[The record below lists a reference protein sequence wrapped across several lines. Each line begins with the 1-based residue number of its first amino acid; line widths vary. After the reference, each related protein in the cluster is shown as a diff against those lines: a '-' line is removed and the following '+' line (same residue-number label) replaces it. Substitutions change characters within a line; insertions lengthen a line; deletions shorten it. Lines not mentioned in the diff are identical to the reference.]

1 MNHIPTRPLEVDT
14 VHTRVFLEGVL
25 FPYVESIRVND
36 TPNSISCTL
45 TMPPSVKLRPEELV
59 GATLHIFYANRRV
72 LKQGNKFGSNDTRK
86 PSKWPI
92 LFQGELAADGEQT
105 MQSSRRQ
112 QLRFVSH
119 GRHWDQTQVFH
130 LNPGRDLRTVED
142 TAAKQAALF
151 MGNTNFTLE
160 ASGAGLSKH
169 TQIWSRLSK
178 IEDMFDTEGGR
189 NMAYTSMVLELV
201 KMVRDVHPIFRVF
214 DERLRLSNRFA
225 AFSDPDVYKIL
236 PTDKLKQ
243 VIDGRVKE
251 LHSETSLMVL
261 LNMVLSMLKYEWN
274 HMSQPLLRTNAL
286 EHLEKMKNLNAR
298 VSTIMNKWDRDL
310 SSSVDAGIA
319 AVADLAGVDFDPSE
333 DGLAVGAG
341 SYYTKYTEKDTKAI
355 LDEAQQKLGYR
366 DELNEFAVTPTMEFS
381 SPPVCNVFLPTNMNS
396 YGINRNFMQEITR
409 LIGKVKFGPGAKNAV
424 PEWYVAPTSQSFFS
438 LKGTS
443 LTKFTAGHQEYRN
456 RFVRDKGVETERGS
470 EGGIDT
476 EAAPNTEGMTDDE
489 IVNKNARG
497 EMWQGPIAPGEEGGR
512 QGYVTSADHV
522 IEFTPE
528 AEKIAVKHFKGK
540 LPDNPKPNK
549 QCTRWVSHIELWRR
563 RLGISASD
571 LPTEVVLTVMQ
582 IESSGKTRPARTGRH
597 WGLMQQYSGHLKDA
611 YEHIVERGGIEEN
624 AKEKY
629 RKWFGLNVARKMRT
643 EELRSPAGDLYS
655 NLHAHRSIGTSLA
668 YWKRY
673 KSYHDWRPDL
683 VALCHKYPVDAN
695 KYRRLKETKGS
706 NKARDWFTKRGREKP
721 DNVAYAY
728 KFQRYHRVWKGEDL
742 PKVPDFIYETGSF
755 FETKSAEAVGT
766 MSDVLNITTKQ
777 TVTPFTINQMVTP
790 EEMRRGIVAQYFTI
804 NDWTLNTLPSEDAKR
819 ERSDANEED
828 TGGNQDDQW
837 WRSDTSQEARKRYVN
852 SLVDAEFYRR
862 RFRARQVN
870 AVTGGFNP
878 YPVTGFPGLIM
889 APDRPILGYVSS
901 VTHSINVA
909 SAQGSTTAQLQA
921 PRYWDEGEVWH
932 WMGGWSQSDLE
943 QMGVWDAE
951 NPALFQRF
959 PFWHNRVVVPQ
970 NSVAIPQLEA
980 EESAGAAN
988 QARGERYSGGS
999 DKTTEETRA
1008 GLLGSKM
1015 RSKITSML
1023 DKGDIDRRITPLDE
1037 FYQFMIGCDA
1047 VDYLSNH
1054 ADPSILSEDN
1064 IIDLLVERQAPEGFE
1079 LHPQTL
1085 APREYNRLI
1094 ADTVTQSDVED
1105 SDALKSD
1112 DVGKFMPGTL
1122 AFEFWGFRRPYS
1134 IPETEE
1140 APLEKA
1146 QAYNERYGVKEDE
1159 LMIEFL
1165 GNKPHTVRGRLVY
1178 VGKTFHTEPEVSLM
1192 QKQIL
1197 DYIDDLKRR
1206 DIGGGVG

>member
-1 MNHIPTRPLEVDT
+1 MSNIPTRPLEVDT
-14 VHTRVFLEGVL
+14 VHTRIFLEGVL
-25 FPYVESIRVND
+25 FPYVESVRIND

-72 LKQGNKFGSNDTRK
+72 LKQDKKFGTNNPRK

-130 LNPGRDLRTVED
+130 LNPERDLRTVED
-142 TAAKQAALF
+142 TAAKKAALF

-160 ASGAGLSKH
+160 ASGAGISKH
-169 TQIWSRLSK
+169 TQIWNRLSK
-178 IEDMFDTEGGR
+178 VEDMFDTEGGR
-189 NMAYTSMVLELV
+189 NMAYTSMVLELI

-225 AFSDPDVYKIL
+225 AFSDPDVHKIL

-243 VIDGRVKE
+243 VVDGRVKE

-274 HMSQPLLRTNAL
+274 HMSQPMLRTNAM
-286 EHLEKMKNLNAR
+286 EHLEKMKNLTAKVNT
-298 VSTIMNKWDRDL
+298 VMNKWNREL
-310 SSSVDAGIA
+310 SWQMDAGITQL
-319 AVADLAGVDFDPSE
+319 ADLAGVEIAPTEE
-333 DGLAVGAG
+333 DLTVGPN
-341 SYYTKYTEKDTKAI
+341 SYYTQFTELDTKAI
-355 LDEAQQKLGYR
+355 LEEAQQKLGYR

-443 LTKFTAGHQEYRN
+443 LEKFTPGHQEYRN
-456 RFVRDKGVETERGS
+456 RFVRDEGVETEQGF
-470 EGGIDT
+470 EGGFDT

-489 IVNKNARG
+489 IVEKNARG
-497 EMWQGPIAPGEEGGR
+497 EMWQGPRPPGQEGGEA
-512 QGYVTSADHV
+512 GYVTSAGHTVDL
-522 IEFTPE
+522 TPK
-528 AEKIAVKHFKGK
+528 AQAIAAGYLGDK
-540 LPDNPKPNK
+540 LENPKPNN

-563 RLGISASD
+563 RLGISASE
-571 LPTEVVLTVMQ
+571 LPTHVVLTIMQ
-582 IESSGKTRPARTGRH
+582 IESNGKTRPARTGSFY
-597 WGLMQQYSGHLKDA
+597 GLLQQYNGHLKDA
-611 YEHIVERGGIEEN
+611 YEYMVTWGNIEN
-624 AKEKY
+624 ARKNY
-629 RKWFGLNVARKMRT
+629 QKWFGLNAARKMRA
-643 EELRSPAGDLYS
+643 EELRSSEAYS
-655 NLHAHRSIGTSLA
+655 NLHAHRSIGTSMA

-673 KSYHDWRPDL
+673 EDYHGWKSDL
-683 VALCHKYPVDAN
+683 VALCHKYPGDADR
-695 KYRRLKETKGS
+695 YRKLRETKGPE
-706 NKARDWFTKRGREKP
+706 KASVWFTGRGSEKP
-721 DNVAYAY
+721 DNVAYVY
-728 KFQRYHRVWKGEDL
+728 KFQRYHKAWKGEDL
-742 PKVPDFIYETGSF
+742 PKVPDFIYEAGNALGSGA
-755 FETKSAEAVGT
+755 AEAVGVV
-766 MSDVLNITTKQ
+766 SDVLNITTKQ
-777 TVTPFTINQMVTP
+777 TVTPFTINQMITP

-804 NDWTLNTLPSEDAKR
+804 NDWTLNTLPTEDATR
-819 ERSDANEED
+819 ERSGADEED
-828 TGGNQDDQW
+828 TGGNQDDKW
-837 WRSDTSQEARKRYVN
+837 WRSDTSSEARKRYVN

-901 VTHSINVA
+901 VTHNINVA

-932 WMGGWSQSDLE
+932 WMGGWSKADLE
-943 QMGVWDAE
+943 QMGVWDSD

-959 PFWHNRVVVPQ
+959 PFWHNRIVVPQ

-980 EESAGAAN
+980 EESTAAAT
-988 QARGERYSGGS
+988 QARGEQYSGGTS
-999 DKTTEETRA
+999 KTTEETRA
-1008 GLLGSKM
+1008 ALLGSKL
-1015 RSKITSML
+1015 RGKITSML
-1023 DKGDIDRRITPLDE
+1023 DSGNIDRRITPLDE

-1054 ADPSILSEDN
+1054 ANPAILSEDN
-1064 IIDLLVERQAPEGFE
+1064 VVDLLVERQAPEGFE

-1094 ADTVTQSDVED
+1094 ADTVTQDDVED
-1105 SDALKSD
+1105 SQVLNQD
-1112 DVGKFMPGTL
+1112 DIGKFMPGTL

-1140 APLEKA
+1140 APLEKV

-1178 VGKTFHTEPEVSLM
+1178 VGKTFHTEPEISLM

-1206 DIGGGVG
+1206 DIGGGVE